1 MTMLTGLIPL
11 AWQSDHGLWQEA
23 TGGNTRAV
31 RHLVEQLT
39 PKAHALAWRML
50 GSTHEAEDVVQDAF
64 IKLFGSRSFEGRS
77 SLGTYFHTIVSRL
90 CLDRLKASRTRQLCD
105 DDLSELTDELEPSHL
120 MKQKEEQSEIRQAL
134 AKLNPRQRLAMILW
148 AYQDASAE
156 EIAITMDLEVNA
168 AHQLLHRAKQNMKKI
183 MEKEGHHG

>member
-1 MTMLTGLIPL
+1 MVFGKRP
-11 AWQSDHGLWQEA
+11 
-23 TGGNTRAV
+23 
-31 RHLVEQLT
+31 
-39 PKAHALAWRML
+39 ALAWRML

-120 MKQKEEQSEIRQAL
+120 MKQKEEQCEIRQAL

>member
-1 MTMLTGLIPL
+1 MLTGLIPL

-23 TGGNTRAV
+23 SGGNTRAV

-64 IKLFGSRSFEGRS
+64 IKLFGSNTFEGRS

-90 CLDRLKASRTRQLCD
+90 CLDRLKATRTRQLSD
-105 DDLSELTDELEPSHL
+105 D
-120 MKQKEEQSEIRQAL
+120 EIGR
-134 AKLNPRQRLAMILW
+134 
-148 AYQDASAE
+148 
-156 EIAITMDLEVNA
+156 
-168 AHQLLHRAKQNMKKI
+168 AHV
-183 MEKEGHHG
+183 

>member
-1 MTMLTGLIPL
+1 MLTGLIPL
-11 AWQSDHGLWQEA
+11 SWQSDHGLWQEA
-23 TGGNTRAV
+23 SGGNARAV
-31 RHLVEQLT
+31 RHVVEQLT

-64 IKLFGSRSFEGRS
+64 IKLFGSNTFEGRS

-90 CLDRLKASRTRQLCD
+90 CLDRLKANRTRQLSD
-105 DDLSELTDELEPSHL
+105 DDLSELTEELDPSQFL
-120 MKQKEEQSEIRQAL
+120 KVKEEQTEVRHAL
-134 AKLNPRQRLAMILW
+134 ARLKPRQRLAMVLW

-156 EIAITMDLEVNA
+156 DIAVAMDLEVNA

-183 MEKEGHHG
+183 MEKEGHHE